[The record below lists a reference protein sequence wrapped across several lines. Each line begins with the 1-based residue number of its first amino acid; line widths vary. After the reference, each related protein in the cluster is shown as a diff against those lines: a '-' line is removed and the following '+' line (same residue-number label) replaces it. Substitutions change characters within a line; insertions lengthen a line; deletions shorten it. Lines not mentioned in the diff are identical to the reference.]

1 MSDYRVKIT
10 IRNDRLLSKME
21 EMGFQSVMQ
30 FCKHTGM
37 QYTSTNH
44 IFAGKLSPINEKGDV
59 KKNVK
64 LLLENL
70 DMTVEEAF
78 TTRQLEGFSK
88 NSFETKVKEKQLLQ
102 IINKPKNLEMKAIE
116 NDVKIT
122 LSNIFS
128 KYLSPK
134 YEKVLRMRYGIGLD
148 TEHTLEEVGLVLQTT
163 RERVRQIELKAI
175 EKLKQ
180 PEVMSQLINTGFS
193 DLFTKVDLN
202 KDHLKQNEKY
212 LSNKIIK
219 LKAKIKNQTGETI
232 Q

>member
-21 EMGFQSVMQ
+21 EMGFQSVSK

>member
-1 MSDYRVKIT
+1 MPYV
-10 IRNDRLLSKME
+10 
-21 EMGFQSVMQ
+21 
-30 FCKHTGM
+30 
-37 QYTSTNH
+37 STNC
-44 IFAGKLSPINEKGDV
+44 IFNGRLSPIKENGDV

-88 NSFETKVKEKQLLQ
+88 NSFETKVKEEQLLQ

-116 NDVKIT
+116 NDVKLT

-163 RERVRQIELKAI
+163 KERVRQIELKAI

-202 KDHLKQNEKY
+202 KDHLKQNKEY

-219 LKAKIKNQTGETI
+219 LKAKIKNQIGETI